1 MLAGSLGAPESG
13 AAPSVI
19 FGTTLDNQRVTLMQP
34 SLRSWGGTHDR
45 RGQERRN
52 REEWG
57 TFDVLVGGHFRAGAS
72 TEFNTIEFTTDHL
85 AHWVARPRPT
95 IDHVA
100 DEGRSVSVSLEI
112 QEPVRS
118 TFSGAEVNVEWSESA
133 NYGTVAATAVL
144 EPRFVVR
151 VPEGITLEAA
161 WDVYITPLLFLMT
174 LATGSAQSIRSLN
187 AGQAA
192 RQPWR
197 SSRASVLPNRWGNV
211 PDLTGDA
218 RHWEFPL
225 PFHQIEPRFAEVVPS
240 WLELF
245 GNERLALVEFFSVPF
260 TPGLFLEDSF
270 ARTVRAIELWHR
282 GRHGGEWMSPQEF
295 EELRAKFKSG
305 FSPKEREFLNMRL
318 QFGNEWTLK
327 QRLDAMLGLAGS
339 PMQQHL
345 ALSDRFARRV
355 VNRRNQLTHGTPTAP
370 NLGDEETAWAERALQ
385 GVFYSVLLRALGFD
399 EAYVRDALMRSSTWS
414 WVQRIP
420 ESLLPKPAAKG

>member
-1 MLAGSLGAPESG
+1 MASITGLNQGAGAASHHDLYGRWWLQGSRRRTGGRLTFNPHEGGRLVLAGSLGAPESG

-295 EELRAKFKSG
+295 EELRAHLGVTTTRSTRQARTAALIATMRTAGRTVMFSG
-305 FSPKEREFLNMRL
+305 ITVAIR
-318 QFGNEWTLK
+318 WY
-327 QRLDAMLGLAGS
+327 AG
-339 PMQQHL
+339 
-345 ALSDRFARRV
+345 V
-355 VNRRNQLTHGTPTAP
+355 
-370 NLGDEETAWAERALQ
+370 
-385 GVFYSVLLRALGFD
+385 
-399 EAYVRDALMRSSTWS
+399 
-414 WVQRIP
+414 
-420 ESLLPKPAAKG
+420 